1 MLKATLVAVFAGVL
15 YGLSPASA
23 WMALAFALVV
33 GWAARGL
40 PAAERRRVVALLLVS
55 GALRAIA
62 IAAIAWRNDPRQHS
76 FSTVFGDALYAIRM
90 SLWIRYTYLGVPIEA
105 RDYLEV
111 FDINNY
117 GRTSYHTML
126 AIFQVFVG
134 DAPYGVHVLSA
145 VLYLAGVVAMFRIV
159 RPRFG
164 PIAAFAGLSASLFMP
179 SLFLWSILP
188 LKESAYFFCTAI
200 AISAVVSAAR
210 ARTWIG
216 AGASLLLAAGT
227 LVSLSSLREGGLV
240 IAVGGLALGI
250 AATLAVRWRF
260 VLIILLVATPFVA
273 VGVLSRPTVHD
284 QILESMR
291 DAVARHL
298 GHVRTPGASYKL
310 LKLDYYRNDIDAR
323 SLSFSEGVQYVGRSL
338 VAFVLIPKPWEPATR
353 SQIYMAP
360 QQVVWYGLLVLAVVG
375 AVAGLRR
382 DRLLT
387 CLLAGNVIVGVIVIA
402 PNSGNVG
409 TLIRHRDMVVPF
421 VAWLSGM
428 GVLAVMSQ
436 AAAIR
441 ARHQTQED
449 R

>member
-1 MLKATLVAVFAGVL
+1 MLQATLAAVLAGVI
-15 YGLSPASA
+15 YSLSPASA
-23 WMALAFALVV
+23 WMAFAFVLVV
-33 GWAARGL
+33 RWAAKGL
-40 PAAERRRVVALLLVS
+40 PASERRRIVALLLVS
-55 GALRAIA
+55 GALRAVA

-90 SLWIRYTYLGVPIEA
+90 SLWIRYTYLGVPVEA

-111 FDINNY
+111 FDINSY
-117 GRTSYHTML
+117 GRTSYHTLL
-126 AIFQVFVG
+126 AIFQVFLG

-164 PIAAFAGLSASLFMP
+164 PIAAFAGLSASLFLP

-210 ARTWIG
+210 ARTWTG
-216 AGASLLLAAGT
+216 AGAGLLLAAGT

-250 AATLAVRWRF
+250 AATLAARWRL

-273 VGVLSRPTVHD
+273 VGVLNRPAVHGRV
-284 QILESMR
+284 LTAMR
-291 DAVARHL
+291 ELVDRHL
-298 GHVRTPGASYKL
+298 GHVRTPGTSYKL
-310 LKLDYYRNDIDAR
+310 VSLDYYRGDFDVSA
-323 SLSFSEGVQYVGRSL
+323 LSFNEGVQFLAKSV
-338 VAFVLIPKPWEPATR
+338 VAFVLVPKPWDPGAR
-353 SQIYMAP
+353 SEVFIAP
-360 QQVVWYGLLVLAVVG
+360 QQVAWYALVVLALVG
-375 AVAGLRR
+375 AVAGLGR

-387 CLLAGNVIVGVIVIA
+387 CLLAANIIVGVIVIA

-421 VAWLSGM
+421 VVWLSGM
-428 GVLAVMSQ
+428 GLMATLK
-436 AAAIR
+436 R
-441 ARHQTQED
+441 AGAGSGQT
-449 R
+449 RNNR